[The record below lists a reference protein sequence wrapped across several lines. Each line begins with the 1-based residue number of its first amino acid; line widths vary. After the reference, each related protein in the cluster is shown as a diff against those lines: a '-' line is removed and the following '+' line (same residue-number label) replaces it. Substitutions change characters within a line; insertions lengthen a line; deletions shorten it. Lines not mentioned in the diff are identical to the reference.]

1 MQDTY
6 RHLGMRRRL
15 IETLRQKGIQ
25 SERVLSA
32 MLNVPR
38 HFFMDKAFEE
48 FAYEDKAFPIEQDQ
62 TISHPYT
69 VAFQTQLLQLKKRET
84 VLEIGTGSGYQ
95 ACVLA
100 ELGGRVYTIERQK
113 QLYLSAQRMFEQ
125 LGYLGIRSYFR
136 DGYKGLAELAPFD
149 KILVTAG
156 ATSIP
161 AALAQQLKIG
171 GQLVIPLGTSNKQ
184 TMYRITRMTETEFQK
199 ESFSS
204 FQFVPFLKGKVY

>member
-1 MQDTY
+1 
-6 RHLGMRRRL
+6 MRRRL
-15 IETLRQKGIQ
+15 IETLRKKGIQ

-32 MLNVPR
+32 MLNIPR

-62 TISHPYT
+62 TISQPYT

-100 ELGGRVYTIERQK
+100 ALGGRVYTIERQK

-136 DGYKGLAELAPFD
+136 DGYKGLPELAPFD

-156 ATSIP
+156 ATTIP
-161 AALAQQLKIG
+161 DALTEQLKIG
-171 GQLVIPLGTSNKQ
+171 GQLVIPLGTAQSQ
-184 TMYRITRMTETEFQK
+184 TMYRITRLTETKFQK
-199 ESFSS
+199 ETFAS